1 MFSRVTFSNGNK
13 SMASSVSGSP
23 AVSPAL
29 VSLSGL
35 SVGAS
40 QYDTPVSAVPVGG
53 CKVERLLAFIFV
65 YLCST
70 HIGLASLL
78 SLEIEA
84 GNG

>member
-29 VSLSGL
+29 VSLSSL

-53 CKVERLLAFIFV
+53 CKVERLLAFIFCLSV
-65 YLCST
+65 FYSYRT
-70 HIGLASLL
+70 GVIVIIG
-78 SLEIEA
+78 E
-84 GNG
+84 